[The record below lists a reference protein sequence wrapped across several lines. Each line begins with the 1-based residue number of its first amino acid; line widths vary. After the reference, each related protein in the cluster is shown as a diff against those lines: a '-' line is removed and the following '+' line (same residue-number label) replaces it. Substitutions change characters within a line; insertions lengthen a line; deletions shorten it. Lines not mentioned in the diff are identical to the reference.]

1 MKRASR
7 DGNEESAC
15 EDAVLA
21 KFASM
26 RRTKFSKVGTG
37 IASVE
42 KSSGYLPAIIVRAI
56 ANLLIVTS

>member
-1 MKRASR
+1 VKRASR

-15 EDAVLA
+15 EYGVLA

-26 RRTKFSKVGTG
+26 RRFKYSKDGTG

-42 KSSGYLPAIIVRAI
+42 KSSGYFPAIIVRAI